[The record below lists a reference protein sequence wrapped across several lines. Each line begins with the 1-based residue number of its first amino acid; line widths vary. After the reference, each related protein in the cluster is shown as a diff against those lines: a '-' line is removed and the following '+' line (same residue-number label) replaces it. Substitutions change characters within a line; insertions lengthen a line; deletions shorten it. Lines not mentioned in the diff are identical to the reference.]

1 MKQAARAWI
10 VGALCLVAQSALAQ
24 APSAPDA
31 HAAHGHK
38 HAHAADAAL
47 SLNAGEPWQTDEAL
61 RRGMLQIRVAS
72 AMLTPAFEAAQLSQ
86 PQAAQL
92 AEAVRLTVNTMIAE
106 CQLPADADAN
116 LHLILGRLLAA
127 AEALETASLAAE
139 GLPAIQ
145 AALQDYGHYFAHPG
159 WHDAPAE
166 DEHAHH

>member
-1 MKQAARAWI
+1 MQHTAR
-10 VGALCLVAQSALAQ
+10 VLSFGVLCLVAQATLGQ
-24 APSAPDA
+24 APAA
-31 HAAHGHK
+31 GQEHAAHGHE
-38 HAHAADAAL
+38 HAHAADGAL
-47 SLNAGEPWQTDEAL
+47 SLNGGKPWQTDAPL

-92 AEAVRLTVNTMIAE
+92 AEAVRLNVNTMIAE

-127 AEALETASLAAE
+127 AEALETAPMAAD

-159 WHDAPAE
+159 WQEVPAE